1 MNDPYVIDYIK
12 KHFPNHKTQSVADH
26 LQLTVSQVRTI
37 AKNHRIQ
44 KCEEYKANLK
54 RQLIIDRKKWFEDNI
69 PALNPTFL
77 QEQIIFD
84 SVIGDRYI
92 SRGVDR
98 SVNCYY
104 QKHFGENERGYRER
118 KLSHLQDLQFTIKGN
133 YLRSSSHPYYNS
145 LHQQL
150 YKNNIN
156 QSILHF

>member
-1 MNDPYVIDYIK
+1 
-12 KHFPNHKTQSVADH
+12 NHTTQSVADH
-26 LQLTVSQVRTI
+26 LQLTVNQVRTI
-37 AKNHRIQ
+37 AKNNRIQ
-44 KCEEYKANLK
+44 KYEEYKANLK

-69 PALNPTFL
+69 PVLNPTFL